1 MGKKVQWMMLT
12 TSTKFSNKR
21 WCQQLKKILEDR
33 FRRKSSLKIKWQKT
47 SKSLIKLNMIED
59 HMLNDEEL
67 KRKLGPKSKKRIQ
80 ELDLESTKATP
91 ISADQF
97 DLYQTSDWQRV
108 DTFCFEEPF

>member
-1 MGKKVQWMMLT
+1 MSL
-12 TSTKFSNKR
+12 SFSY
-21 WCQQLKKILEDR
+21 KIQPGLEG
-33 FRRKSSLKIKWQKT
+33 KIKE
-47 SKSLIKLNMIED
+47 NMIDD